1 MCTGSRFDL
10 LAHSSARMAKLW
22 PRETIW
28 TVQLSSG
35 EVQHCLGGA
44 KPMVVAKTTPMI
56 EGRLEAKLPTIWTE
70 WKSTARKKLRQGD
83 SEK

>member
-1 MCTGSRFDL
+1 M
-10 LAHSSARMAKLW
+10 
-22 PRETIW
+22 
-28 TVQLSSG
+28 
-35 EVQHCLGGA
+35 GGA